1 MAGAPEGSPQWLPR
15 RRLITGATALAAAAA
30 GRARAAD
37 PVTVN
42 VAALGGVIN
51 EYLMKTFGVPFE
63 QQTGIKV
70 NFGSN
75 AGLALARL
83 QTASGG
89 PAQWDIIV
97 LSGAEY
103 RAAIEQN
110 LLEPYDYS
118 IINPATIPPAYR
130 GTHGVKLSLY
140 LFSMCWDRRQIA
152 DDQAPKTLAE
162 FWDTARFKGNRSLY
176 SNVVDG
182 SVLEMALLADGV
194 ALENLYPLDIDRALR
209 SLERLGRQN
218 IIWHTTNQEPIQ
230 QLTSGAVALA
240 TAFNGR
246 VLLANRAGAHLG
258 YSPAYSGVS
267 GSPYTVS
274 RASTKKKEAF
284 QLLNFMLT
292 NPQAGAEYMQLTSY
306 ALPNTEALKRV
317 PEAVLEQLPT
327 SPTLRDKVFLKSDE
341 WWAANL
347 APATRKFREWQLAG

>member
-1 MAGAPEGSPQWLPR
+1 MANPRANLFPRRALLGAGA
-15 RRLITGATALAAAAA
+15 ALAGAN
-30 GRARAAD
+30 ARAQA

-110 LLEPYDYS
+110 LIEPYDYS
-118 IINPATIPPAYR
+118 IIKPATIPEAYR

-140 LFSMCWDRRQIA
+140 LFSMCWDKRQIP
-152 DDQAPKTLAE
+152 DEQAPKTLAE
-162 FWDTARFKGNRSLY
+162 FWDTERYKGRRSLY

-194 ALENLYPLDIDRALR
+194 ALDALYPLDVDRALR
-209 SLERLGRQN
+209 SLNRLGKQN
-218 IIWHTTNQEPIQ
+218 IVWHSTNQEPIQ
-230 QLTSGAVALA
+230 QLTSGAVPLA

-246 VLLANRAGAHLG
+246 VLLANRAGATLN
-258 YSPAYSGVS
+258 YSPAFSGVS

-274 RASTKKKEAF
+274 RASTKKREAF

-292 NPQAGAEYMQLTSY
+292 NPAAGAEYMQLTSY
-306 ALPNTEALKRV
+306 ALPNTEALKLV
-317 PEAVLEQLPT
+317 PQATLDQLPT
-327 SPTLRDKVFLKSDE
+327 SPALQDKVFLKSDE

-347 APATRKFREWQLAG
+347 ATATRKFREWQLGG